1 MATAMDMVMD
11 TLMDIPMDIMAMD
24 MATDMVMAILIMVKD
39 QLIHNYQLLR
49 RDLLMLNLLL
59 HQKLKLMLRLM
70 DMVLVWAMEAL
81 DLDMVRLSG

>member
-11 TLMDIPMDIMAMD
+11 TLMDIPMDMVMVMD

-70 DMVLVWAMEAL
+70 DMDLVWDMEA
-81 DLDMVRLSG
+81 